1 MGVVTIVV
9 VGVVTIVVVVVLTG
23 SGVLEIVFWL
33 PFDLGGVDG
42 AAEGQ
47 THGVGVV
54 RSSKK
59 GSLT

>member
-1 MGVVTIVV
+1 MW
-9 VGVVTIVVVVVLTG
+9 
-23 SGVLEIVFWL
+23 EIMFWL
-33 PFDLGGVDG
+33 PFDLGGVDVSVDG